1 MTLHGQHLIAG
12 VPSAESS
19 LTFRAINAAGG
30 QLMEPSFHEGADI
43 DADRALRA
51 ADEAFD
57 ALRTRSAHDRAALL
71 DTIGEE
77 IMALGDALLQRCQA
91 ETNLPLARLTAER
104 GRTVTQAKMFA
115 TMIREG
121 SWVDAVI
128 DRALPDRQ
136 PQPRPDMR
144 RMLVPIGPIVV
155 FGASNFPFAISVA
168 GTDTVCALGAGCPVV
183 VKAHPAHPGTCEMM
197 AAAVQRALK
206 KAGFPAGAFSMIQ
219 GAGHAIGAAL
229 VKHPL
234 ARAVAFTGS
243 LRGGRALFEIANA
256 RPDPIP
262 VYAELGS
269 ANPVFILPQ
278 ALAQRGEQIAQ
289 GYVASTTLGVGQ
301 FCTNPGL
308 LLGLRGEPFRQFQS
322 AVAKAAQAVAPA
334 TMLHAGIR
342 DAYEA
347 GLAAIEKTPGV
358 SLIGRSAASIDP
370 HLTQAACVIFRTDV
384 TTYDA
389 HPHLSQEVF
398 GPTSLV
404 IEADTTADLERIA
417 GNLEGHL
424 TATLHATNE
433 DLANHQALV
442 RILER
447 KVGRIVINGFP
458 TGVEVTH
465 ATHHGGPYP
474 ATLDPHWTS
483 IGSASIF
490 RFVRPVCYQGFPDEA
505 LPAELQNAN
514 PRGIW
519 RKIDGEQTKHAMT

>member
-1 MTLHGQHLIAG
+1 MTTLHGNHLLG
-12 VPSAESS
+12 NTKSAQGKI
-19 LTFRAINAAGG
+19 TFRAVNASGG
-30 QLMEPSFHEGADI
+30 HLMEPAFHEATDGEI
-43 DADRALRA
+43 DRAMTL
-51 ADEAFD
+51 ADESFD
-57 ALRTRSAHDRAALL
+57 ALRSRSAEDRAALL
-71 DTIGEE
+71 ESIADE
-77 IMALGDALLQRCQA
+77 IMALGDGLLARAHA
-91 ETNLPLARLTAER
+91 ETNLPMGRLTAER
-104 GRTVTQAKMFA
+104 GRTAMQSKMFA

-197 AAAVQRALK
+197 ATAVQNALK
-206 KAGFPAGAFSMIQ
+206 KHGFPAGCFSLIQ
-219 GAGHAIGAAL
+219 GASHAVGTAL

-234 ARAVAFTGS
+234 TRAVAFTGS
-243 LRGGRALFEIANA
+243 LRGGRALWEIANA
-256 RPDPIP
+256 RPEPIP

-289 GYVASTTLGVGQ
+289 GYVQSTALGVGQ

-308 LLGLRGEPFRQFQS
+308 LLGLKGDGFTKFTQ
-322 AVAKAAQAVAPA
+322 AVATAAQAVAPQ

-342 DAYEA
+342 DAYDHGIEA
-347 GLAAIEKTPGV
+347 IAKTPGV
-358 SLIGRSAASIDP
+358 TLVAKSAQAADP
-370 HLTQAACVIFRTDV
+370 HLTQAACVMFKTDV
-384 TTYDA
+384 KTFDA
-389 HPHLSQEVF
+389 QPHLHREVF
-398 GPTSLV
+398 GPTSLI

-417 GNLEGHL
+417 RNLEGHL
-424 TATLHATNE
+424 TATIHATPE
-433 DLANHQALV
+433 DLKNHATLV

-458 TGVEVTH
+458 TGVEVAH

-474 ATLDPHWTS
+474 ASLDGHWTS
-483 IGSASIF
+483 IGSASIY

-505 LPAELQNAN
+505 LPVELQNAN
-514 PRGIW
+514 PRKIW
-519 RKIDGEQTKHAMT
+519 RKIDGEMTK